1 MKTTP
6 ILLVVTALLFV
17 TSCTSTNK
25 LMREPNTY
33 VEMNRDD
40 FILSEQFTATA
51 SSTRILGVDWSRL
64 FNSRTATVQ
73 AGNMPAISFASVPV
87 IGQVVVDQTANIA
100 LFTMMTE
107 NPGYDV
113 VYYPQIESTD
123 FRPVGIGLI
132 YKETTV
138 TVTARLA
145 KLKTDE

>member
-1 MKTTP
+1 M
-6 ILLVVTALLFV
+6 
-17 TSCTSTNK
+17 
-25 LMREPNTY
+25 
-33 VEMNRDD
+33 
-40 FILSEQFTATA
+40 
-51 SSTRILGVDWSRL
+51 
-64 FNSRTATVQ
+64 
-73 AGNMPAISFASVPV
+73 
-87 IGQVVVDQTANIA
+87 VDQTANIA
-100 LFTMMTE
+100 LCQMMTE